1 MEEKRKT
8 NWVPR
13 KRSHSKHTG
22 RMQSRL
28 REMPEAAVG
37 SDLEVQAGSAAETG
51 RAVRIS

>member
-8 NWVPR
+8 NWAPR

-37 SDLEVQAGSAAETG
+37 SDLKCKQEVQLKQEGP
-51 RAVRIS
+51 

>member
-8 NWVPR
+8 NWAPR

-28 REMPEAAVG
+28 REMPEAAVKWV
-37 SDLEVQAGSAAETG
+37 LTWKCKQEVQLKQEGP
-51 RAVRIS
+51 